1 MKALTVS
8 QTALVFLGVMIGLS
22 AVGEGAGMLIQWVY
36 DRRPPAPVTQQQ
48 AARQIPPGPRLEV
61 DLLASRQALVGPE
74 RQAGSFGW
82 TDRAKGRAH
91 VPVEVAMR
99 LMARQGWPQP
109 QADAQ
114 GKSPEGGS

>member
-22 AVGEGAGMLIQWVY
+22 AIGEGAGAIVQWAST
-36 DRRPPAPVTQQQ
+36 RRLPPPVTRQQ
-48 AARQIPPGPRLEV
+48 AARQVPPEPRLEV
-61 DLLASRQALVGPE
+61 DLLASRRIMVGPE
-74 RQAGSFGW
+74 RQAESFGW

-99 LMARQGWPQP
+99 LMVRQGWPQP
-109 QADAQ
+109 DSQ
-114 GKSPEGGS
+114 GRSPGGGS